1 MRPLLFLRALYCVD
15 ARYRPLRGRAARAR
29 GCPATAVGSRRFR
42 AANPALFAASAFG
55 DHPYMGLSAPIR
67 PDPAAKDYARLADI
81 GRLEHT
87 LDRLQRTYGAGR
99 RFPIYDTEFGYLTSP
114 PKHATARV
122 PYVSQR
128 TAAAYLNWAE
138 YISWRNPRI
147 QSFDQYLLYDP
158 LPALPTNGWGS
169 FASGLI
175 NWTPS
180 GRTAVRKPTYD
191 AWRMPLFLPVTST
204 RAGRSVEVWG
214 CVRPATFAA
223 VDTGQPQTAQI
234 QFAPARAHGASEPFR
249 TLQSVS
255 VGAAGCYFD
264 VRVRVP
270 ATGSL
275 RVAWQ
280 YPALEHMPAGPI
292 YSRNVTVTIH

>member
-1 MRPLLFLRALYCVD
+1 MRPLVFLRALYCVD
-15 ARYRPLRGRAARAR
+15 ARYRPLRERAALAR
-29 GCPATAVGSRRFR
+29 GCPATAAGSRRFR
-42 AANPALFAASAFG
+42 AANPALFAATGFG
-55 DHPYMGLSAPIR
+55 DHPYMGLSAPNR
-67 PDPAAKDYARLADI
+67 PDPATKEYARLADV
-81 GRLEHT
+81 GRLERT
-87 LDRLQRTYGAGR
+87 LDRLQRIYGSAR

-122 PYVSQR
+122 RYVSQR

-175 NWTPS
+175 NYRRA
-180 GRTAVRKPTYD
+180 GRLPIPKPTYYS
-191 AWRMPLFLPVTST
+191 WRMPLFLPVTSI
-204 RAGRSVEVWG
+204 RAGRSLEVWG
-214 CVRPATFAA
+214 CVRPATFATA
-223 VDTGQPQTAQI
+223 DTGQPQSAQI
-234 QFAPARAHGASEPFR
+234 QFARAGAHGASQPFR

-270 ATGSL
+270 GSGIL

-280 YPALEHMPAGPI
+280 YPALERTLAGPI